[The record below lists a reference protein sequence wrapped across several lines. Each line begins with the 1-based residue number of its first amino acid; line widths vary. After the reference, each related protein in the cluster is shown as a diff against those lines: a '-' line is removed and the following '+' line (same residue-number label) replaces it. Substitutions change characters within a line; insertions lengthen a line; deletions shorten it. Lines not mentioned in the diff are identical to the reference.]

1 MGAIPKI
8 MGPAFRR
15 PGSLIATGLI
25 FLVISIC
32 CYFIYD
38 FRGFLQQPLNIES
51 NSIMIKISPGSSLLE
66 IASSLEKQGIL
77 KPYQYFVLLAYW
89 QGQEKKIRAGE
100 YRLFSG
106 LRPEALL
113 QKLVEGKVALH
124 GLTIIEGWTFR
135 QVMIAVNQHDAID
148 HRLSGLSEI
157 EIMPELGFGDSHPEG
172 RFFPDT
178 YMFPLGTTDI
188 RLLKDAHQLMVDILQ
203 AQWKLRQPELPFTSS
218 YDALILASII
228 ERETALAKERPLVSG
243 VFVRRLRHGMRLQ
256 TDPTVI
262 YGLRDLFDGNLRRE
276 DLEQDTAYNT
286 YLHSG
291 LPPTP
296 ICMPGIDSIRA
307 ALNPA
312 PGASL
317 YFVARGDGSHHF
329 SSSFEEHRHAVNEYQ
344 RKPFRSP

>member
-1 MGAIPKI
+1 M
-8 MGPAFRR
+8 FRHL
-15 PGSLIATGLI
+15 GSLIDIALI
-25 FLVISIC
+25 FLVTSSC
-32 CYFIYD
+32 CYLIYD
-38 FRGFLQQPLNIES
+38 FRSFLQQPINIES
-51 NSIMIKISPGSSLLE
+51 KSVLIRISPGSSLLE

-89 QGQEKKIRAGE
+89 RGQEKKIRAGE
-100 YRLFSG
+100 YRLSSG
-106 LRPEALL
+106 TRPEALL

-135 QVMIAVNQHDAID
+135 QVMVAINQHDAIN
-148 HRLSGLSEI
+148 HRLSGFSEA
-157 EIMPELGFGDSHPEG
+157 EIMTELGFGGFHPEG

-188 RLLKDAHQLMVDILQ
+188 RLLKDAHELMADILQ
-203 AQWKLRQPELPFTSS
+203 AQWRLRQSELPLASS

-243 VFVRRLRHGMRLQ
+243 VFAQRLKHGMRLQ

-262 YGLRDLFDGNLRRE
+262 YGLRELFDGNLRRK
-276 DLEQDTAYNT
+276 DLEQDTPYNT

-296 ICMPGIDSIRA
+296 ICMPSIDSIQA

-312 PGASL
+312 PGENL

-344 RKPFRSP
+344 RKSSRSQ